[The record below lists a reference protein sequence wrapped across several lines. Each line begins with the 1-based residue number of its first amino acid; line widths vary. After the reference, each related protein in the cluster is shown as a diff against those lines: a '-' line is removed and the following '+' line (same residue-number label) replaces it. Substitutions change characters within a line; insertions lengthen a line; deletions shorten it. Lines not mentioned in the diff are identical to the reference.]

1 MEIVLLSRLKSLAR
15 GRRAALILGCCA
27 IALAGCGRKDQ
38 GAASSGQIVAH
49 VGDQDVTIQELDNE
63 FRFANVPAEKQKD
76 PAIIKQVLSELVLR
90 KYLLQQALN
99 AKLDREPGVL
109 LDLLRARAQVLA
121 TAYVSRAIGAKP
133 ITQTEIDSYIAKNP
147 LKFANRQMLTSEQ
160 IVFALGP
167 NAQTI
172 IDDSKDAKSLDEVD
186 QKLTLLGIPHN
197 RSQGAISS
205 ADLPEDFYNLIEAKK
220 ADNVFFIR
228 SGANGVF
235 FAVKGEEKSPLTGEA
250 AAKTAHQLLRAE
262 RLKAETGMASFS
274 ANMETK
280 YEGDYAAIMGKTGE
294 PSPAGKN

>member
-1 MEIVLLSRLKSLAR
+1 MEMVLPSRWKSLAR
-15 GRRAALILGCCA
+15 GRRAALVLGCCA
-27 IALAGCGRKDQ
+27 IALAGCGKKDQ
-38 GAASSGQIVAH
+38 GVASSGQIVAH

-63 FRFANVPAEKQKD
+63 FRFANIPPEKQKD

-133 ITQTEIDSYIAKNP
+133 ITQTEVDSYIAKNP
-147 LKFANRQMLTSEQ
+147 LKFADRQILTSEQ
-160 IVFALGP
+160 IAFALGP

-186 QKLTLLGIPHN
+186 QRLTLLGIPHN
-197 RSQGAISS
+197 RSKGAISS
-205 ADLPEDFYNLIEAKK
+205 AELPEDFYNLIEAKK
-220 ADNVFFIR
+220 VDNVFFVR
-228 SGANGVF
+228 SGPNGVF
-235 FAVKGEEKSPLTGEA
+235 FAVKGQEKSPLTGEA
-250 AAKTAHQLLRAE
+250 AANTARQLLRAE